1 MKVTSI
7 LNEMFDPING
17 LLGEL
22 ELIYYCRDAQTP
34 SLEMLTSVTE
44 RVVKKEKNKNW
55 DSLRLKSHAAFVDEI
70 SFIGSS
76 INKIEVGNI
85 QSGVCYSMGFN
96 RVTFLFNKSWLCLV
110 GNIQSGF
117 CIVWLLITP

>member
-55 DSLRLKSHAAFVDEI
+55 DSLRLKSHAAFVDESPLLHI
-70 SFIGSS
+70 LRKKSRQYS
-76 INKIEVGNI
+76 VW
-85 QSGVCYSMGFN
+85 VLYSMAFN
-96 RVTFLFNKSWLCLV
+96 NSMKKTERQCM
-110 GNIQSGF
+110 F
-117 CIVWLLITP
+117 CISVEFMTILEA